1 MARSGNVLEERIEF
15 LRGLPLFAGVQEA
28 ALAALARASLSRRV
42 PKGSYLFMQSEPADA
57 AYLVW
62 VGAIAIVLN
71 SADGREL
78 VINEMRRG
86 DCLGELGLLTG
97 QPRSAAALASV
108 DSEVLVMPR
117 NAFWAVLDAAP
128 AVVQRLLQMTASRL
142 RSSSEREGALA
153 FMDAQARLARLLL
166 HLDEQPSDKDYVT
179 ISQAELGRRAG
190 LTRQTVAQILGRWRR
205 RGWLVTG
212 RGRIMLLDAVRLAQ
226 LAQEPL

>member
-1 MARSGNVLEERIEF
+1 MAKAGNVLEERVEF
-15 LRGLPLFAGVQEA
+15 LRGLPLFAGVQEPV
-28 ALAALARASLSRRV
+28 LAALARASLSRRV
-42 PKGSYLFMQSEPADA
+42 SKGSYLFMQSESADA

-62 VGAIAIVLN
+62 GGAIAIVLS

-78 VINEMRRG
+78 VINELRRG

-108 DSEVLVMPR
+108 DSEVLVMPK

-166 HLDEQPSDKDYVT
+166 HLSEQPSDKGYVT

-212 RGRIMLLDAVRLAQ
+212 RGRIMLLDLVSLAQ
-226 LAQEPL
+226 LAQE

>member
-1 MARSGNVLEERIEF
+1 MAKAGNVLEERVEF
-15 LRGLPLFAGVQEA
+15 LRGLPLFAGVQEPV
-28 ALAALARASLSRRV
+28 LAALARASLSRRV
-42 PKGSYLFMQSEPADA
+42 SKGSYLFMQSESADA

-62 VGAIAIVLN
+62 GGAIAIVLS

-78 VINEMRRG
+78 VINELRRG

-97 QPRSAAALASV
+97 QPRSAALASV
-108 DSEVLVMPR
+108 DSEVLVMPK

-166 HLDEQPSDKDYVT
+166 HLSEQPSDKGYVT

-212 RGRIMLLDAVRLAQ
+212 RGRIMLLDLVRLAQ
-226 LAQEPL
+226 LAKE